1 MYFGAYAKPTGQEG
15 RHTGMEV
22 LGWILWI
29 IGLIIGLSW
38 AYGVRTYV
46 RTGQGVQ
53 QQTVNQ
59 TALILLAVVAVPL
72 LGLSPLNLLWMLP
85 AAFVVGMLS
94 LAFPFSLISLIGMP
108 FGELCCLGLSQD
120 EITRNRER
128 IERFQGLIASGISL
142 EDAKQELDRDSS

>member
-1 MYFGAYAKPTGQEG
+1 
-15 RHTGMEV
+15 MEV

-94 LAFPFSLISLIGMP
+94 LAFPF
-108 FGELCCLGLSQD
+108 
-120 EITRNRER
+120 
-128 IERFQGLIASGISL
+128 
-142 EDAKQELDRDSS
+142 